1 MCIIFS
7 MPKEPETLEQKHAR
21 IKAKR
26 DKELAQIDAQIKA
39 KNARETQK
47 RRKADTR
54 RKIIAG
60 GLALVHLARNENT
73 EYARLLAKLIDE
85 YTISDADRALFDL
98 DPLPREEQKNRRVRH
113 RAERKKR
120 GETEAPF

>member
-1 MCIIFS
+1 

-26 DKELAQIDAQIKA
+26 DKELAQIEAQIKD

-85 YTISDADRALFDL
+85 YTINDADRALFDL
-98 DPLPREEQKNRRVRH
+98 DPLPREEQKSRRARH